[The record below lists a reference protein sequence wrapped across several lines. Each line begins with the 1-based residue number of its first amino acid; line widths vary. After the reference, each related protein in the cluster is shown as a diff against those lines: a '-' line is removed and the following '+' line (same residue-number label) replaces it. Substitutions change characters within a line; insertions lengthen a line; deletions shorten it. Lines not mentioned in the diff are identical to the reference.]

1 MNERLKKLLEDVQVQ
16 EQYCKELE
24 NETIQHRGEI
34 DPDLLERYLKS
45 RLIAAKQ
52 YALVLDRNLQ
62 GEVQYG

>member
-1 MNERLKKLLEDVQVQ
+1 MNERLRALLEEVREQ
-16 EQYCKELE
+16 EQYCKDLE

-34 DPDLLERYLKS
+34 DYDLLERYLKS

-62 GEVQYG
+62 GEPSYG

>member
-1 MNERLKKLLEDVQVQ
+1 MNDRLRALLEEVREQ

-24 NETIQHRGEI
+24 NETVQHRGAI

-62 GEVQYG
+62 GEASYG

>member
-1 MNERLKKLLEDVQVQ
+1 MNERLRALLEDVREQ

-34 DPDLLERYLKS
+34 DYDLLERYLKS

-62 GEVQYG
+62 GEPSYG

>member
-1 MNERLKKLLEDVQVQ
+1 MNDRLRALLEDVREQ
-16 EQYCKELE
+16 EQYCKDLE

-34 DPDLLERYLKS
+34 DYDLLERYLKS

-62 GEVQYG
+62 GEPSYG

>member
-1 MNERLKKLLEDVQVQ
+1 MNEHLRKLLEEVCQQ

-24 NETIQHRGEI
+24 NETIQHRGAI

-45 RLIAAKQ
+45 RLIAARQ

-62 GEVQYG
+62 GEPSYG

>member
-1 MNERLKKLLEDVQVQ
+1 MNERLKKLLEDVREQ
-16 EQYCKELE
+16 EQYCKDLE

-34 DPDLLERYLKS
+34 DADLLERYLKS

-62 GEVQYG
+62 GEPSYG

>member
-1 MNERLKKLLEDVQVQ
+1 MNDRLRALLEEVREQ

-34 DPDLLERYLKS
+34 DYDLLERYLKS

-62 GEVQYG
+62 GELSYG

>member
-1 MNERLKKLLEDVQVQ
+1 MNDRLRALLEEVREQ

-24 NETIQHRGEI
+24 NETIQHRGAI
-34 DPDLLERYLKS
+34 DTDLLERYLKS

-62 GEVQYG
+62 GELSYG

>member
-1 MNERLKKLLEDVQVQ
+1 VNERLKKLLEEVKAQ
-16 EQYCKELE
+16 EQYCKDLE

-34 DPDLLERYLKS
+34 DADLLERYLKS

-62 GEVQYG
+62 GEPSYG

>member
-1 MNERLKKLLEDVQVQ
+1 MNDRLRALLEEVREQ

-34 DPDLLERYLKS
+34 DYDLLERYLKS

-62 GEVQYG
+62 GEPSYG